1 MITKERLE
9 ELIKQGATVY
19 VPDNVWQTIDEIHL
33 ERKCYISENG
43 KLCND
48 KITYED
54 LPNATAMYSI
64 PLEDLFETEEDAEF
78 ALKYKRIPRTEYL
91 DLPTWE
97 EFCELDDMF
106 IFYYN
111 EKEYCV
117 DITNDETLESECIEI
132 TCHDIDAFGECYS
145 YSIFI
150 EEATKENYIKAC
162 RLVKKLFLGEEV

>member
-1 MITKERLE
+1 MISKERLQ
-9 ELIKQGATVY
+9 ELIKQGATIYAVNSY
-19 VPDNVWQTIDEIHL
+19 KKDVEEWELNCNLDAVNAGEFMKYDTEQWFYHHYSFDN
-33 ERKCYISENG
+33 
-43 KLCND
+43 
-48 KITYED
+48 
-54 LPNATAMYSI
+54 
-64 PLEDLFETEEDAEF
+64 LFETKEDAEWQLEF
-78 ALKYKRIPRTEYL
+78 GNIQRTETL
-91 DLPTWE
+91 SLPTWE

-117 DITNDETLESECIEI
+117 GRTNETLESECIGI